1 MNLLHIGIVLVPA
14 MFTLQSLEA
23 EEYKP
28 EQADSAYTR
37 NLLLNPSQSL
47 LEAES
52 RGRITIYDGLDDSE
66 VDVAMDKQFGRI
78 DNMMFVRIRRTLD
91 DGSVDETD
99 DCD

>member
-1 MNLLHIGIVLVPA
+1 MNQLHISMVLA
-14 MFTLQSLEA
+14 LATLTFQSLEA
-23 EEYKP
+23 DEYDP
-28 EQADSAYTR
+28 EQAASTYTQ

>member
-1 MNLLHIGIVLVPA
+1 MNQLHIGLALALA
-14 MFTLQSLEA
+14 MLTLQSLEA
-23 EEYKP
+23 DEYDP
-28 EQADSAYTR
+28 EQATSTYTG

-66 VDVAMDKQFGRI
+66 VDVAMDTQFGRI

-91 DGSVDETD
+91 DGSIDETD